1 MKISNGMALS
11 GPGARRWGIV
21 ACVLLACWQWAV
33 AASEGEAAP
42 AVQTVSTGQVH
53 MQEFEES
60 LSLSGR
66 WVPRNKVSVVSPLEG
81 VRLTSVLV
89 DVGDPVERGEIMATL
104 DSAQMTARLQQVKQ
118 EIVRARAEASDADAR
133 KREALSA
140 YRRAERL
147 AQSGAISRQDH
158 EEQRTRYLS
167 SREAW
172 RGAVAAI
179 GVARAQLRE
188 LETRFSDTAIRAPV
202 SGVVADRLA
211 VQGEMVSMQRT
222 LFTLIGGNE
231 LEFSGK
237 VAQESL
243 VRLAP
248 GMSARLS
255 VRGQTQELVGR
266 VRVVGRSISQED
278 GYGEVKILSDG
289 VSTPAVS
296 EGSTGR
302 AVVSLGSRRLLAVD
316 VRALRYG
323 NERGEAVEGGGIA
336 YVMVVRKDG
345 RVRRVR
351 IQPGI
356 RVGGWVEVRDGL
368 AEGETVV
375 LAAAAVL
382 RDGDRVEGV
391 GEGAVDPMSRREV
404 EP

>member
-60 LSLSGR
+60 LSMSGR

-81 VRLTSVLV
+81 VRLTDVLV
-89 DVGDPVERGEIMATL
+89 DVGDFVAQGQVMARL
-104 DSAQMTARLQQVKQ
+104 EPAQMTARLQQAKQ
-118 EIVRARAEASDADAR
+118 EVVRSRAEASDAEAR
-133 KREALSA
+133 KQEALRA

-147 AQSGAISRQDH
+147 AQGGAISRQDH
-158 EEQRTRYLS
+158 DEQRTRYLS
-167 SREAW
+167 AREAW

-179 GVARAQLRE
+179 GVAQAQLHE
-188 LETRFSDTAIRAPV
+188 LEARFSDTVVRAPV

-211 VQGEMVSMQRT
+211 AQGDMVTMQRT

-243 VRLAP
+243 ARLTP

-255 VRGQTQELVGR
+255 VRGKTQELAGR
-266 VRVVGRSISQED
+266 VRVVGRSINQED

-289 VSTPAVS
+289 VSTPVVS

-351 IQPGI
+351 IQPGT

-391 GEGAVDPMSRREV
+391 VDPMSRREV